1 MNHNHACLSSLF
13 RGGRPYKKGDL
24 PKKHLTAKEII
35 MGNKKW
41 YQSKTVWTGILGA
54 LTAAGGAATGEL
66 PMANAIQIGLT
77 ALIGIFLRTPT
88 LAK

>member
-1 MNHNHACLSSLF
+1 MQ
-13 RGGRPYKKGDL
+13 K
-24 PKKHLTAKEII
+24 
-35 MGNKKW
+35 KKW

-77 ALIGIFLRTPT
+77 SLAGPNKSCLCSLNYVAVIF
-88 LAK
+88 

>member
-1 MNHNHACLSSLF
+1 
-13 RGGRPYKKGDL
+13 
-24 PKKHLTAKEII
+24 

-66 PMANAIQIGLT
+66 ETASAIQIGLT
-77 ALIGIFLRTPT
+77 SLIGIFLRTPT
-88 LAK
+88 LSK